1 MSSCVYDPNYPSD
14 TMTSQKINGNKPRED
29 IYIGTRIQEEIKAA
43 FIGSK
48 AYLQIQCKENVFL

>member
-29 IYIGTRIQEEIKAA
+29 IYIETLIQEEIKAA

-48 AYLQIQCKENVFL
+48 A